1 MEKVKYYEAQVEV
14 VRYPYDSDN
23 REVCWIII
31 GTFNNAK
38 DAKFASKLCIIA
50 DNSKVY
56 ITINSTGNYRVKEV
70 SCIQNHTTGPKYESL
85 DEFMKSH
92 VSVKLYIDKIGSEA
106 TEKLLKEIGI
116 ETENKFKKQQ
126 DRKEFNSI
134 IERMIRHYKYTL
146 KIDEATGTDEKTIEE
161 YKENIQLLE
170 DLRDGKIELK

>member
-1 MEKVKYYEAQVEV
+1 MEKITLYEAIVEFEH
-14 VRYPYDSDN
+14 RSICQ
-23 REVCWIII
+23 EKESETSWWSI
-31 GTFNNAK
+31 GLFEKAQ
-38 DAKFASKLCIIA
+38 DAKYAIQIYEKAQSIKRDKC
-50 DNSKVY
+50 
-56 ITINSTGNYRVKEV
+56 TGNHYV
-70 SCIQNHTTGPKYESL
+70 TGNTYPKHLNLRYYKNL
-85 DEFMKSH
+85 DEFINNNVPVMEY
-92 VSVKLYIDKIGSEA
+92 VAFIGQDGLD
-106 TEKLLKEIGI
+106 KLLKEIVV